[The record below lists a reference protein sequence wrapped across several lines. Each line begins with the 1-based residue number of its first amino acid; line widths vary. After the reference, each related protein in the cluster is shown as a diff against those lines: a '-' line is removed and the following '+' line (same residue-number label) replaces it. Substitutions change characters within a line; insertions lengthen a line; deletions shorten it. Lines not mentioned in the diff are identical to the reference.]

1 MRLMIGGLLRTDEHD
16 RPGLYRGGE
25 RAKGRLAA
33 VVIRPIG
40 HTPGAYLRDKSE
52 GTNLENTYKQ
62 IMKDLYMPQKD
73 KVSPAPAGPGK

>member
-1 MRLMIGGLLRTDEHD
+1 MDVHKEAITI
-16 RPGLYRGGE
+16 
-25 RAKGRLAA
+25 A
-33 VVIRPIG
+33 VLNASGKLVMESI
-40 HTPGAYLRDKSE
+40 KFE